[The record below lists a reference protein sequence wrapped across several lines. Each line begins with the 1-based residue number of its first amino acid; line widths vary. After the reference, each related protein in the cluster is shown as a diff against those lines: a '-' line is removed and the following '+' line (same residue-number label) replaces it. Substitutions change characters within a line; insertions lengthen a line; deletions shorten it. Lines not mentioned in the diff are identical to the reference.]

1 MDKTLMLQDVYQ
13 SFSKLGENYPRIK
26 SNLEKCYKDI
36 QAKCDG
42 EQFIPKENKKQKIK
56 KLLTKF
62 MDMKYLGMSYEG
74 LINETASNEE
84 ELIQLLR
91 KISEVILSYKKT
103 LHCLLQGKENY
114 RKMEKY
120 SLHGRCL
127 NISMRHPALQLVIAI
142 F

>member
-1 MDKTLMLQDVYQ
+1 MVEDVYQ
-13 SFSKLGENYPRIK
+13 SFSNLGENYPRIQ

-42 EQFIPKENKKQKIK
+42 EQSIPKENKKQKIK

-91 KISEVILSYKKT
+91 KISEVILPYKKT

-114 RKMEKY
+114 
-120 SLHGRCL
+120 
-127 NISMRHPALQLVIAI
+127 
-142 F
+142 